1 MESQD
6 LRRTPDAYDNATG
19 AGVSKETVDD
29 EDMDTTTGEGDRV
42 EESGLPVDPEEMKD
56 SSAAG
61 LEQDSVPSP
70 NLQKL
75 KRNEI
80 MKTSGRSLTK

>member
-6 LRRTPDAYDNATG
+6 LRRTPDAYSNDTG
-19 AGVSKETVDD
+19 ASVSKETVDD
-29 EDMDTTTGEGDRV
+29 EDIDTTTGEGDRV